1 MRSLWSGLACL
12 YTVDPLI
19 DLTPF
24 IRAGDT
30 VLVGQGTAEPRSLVE
45 ALIAQRHALGGVTV
59 FLGAS
64 FTGLFQPHHADA
76 FRFVGL
82 GGVAQSSVLAKA
94 GVLDVIPAHLG
105 SLPELFKRGALRID
119 VVLAQV
125 SAADADGRH
134 SFGLVADYVP
144 AAVQV
149 ARIVLAEV
157 NPNVPFTYG
166 HEPVDTSVF
175 AATVP
180 DERPLITVGR
190 RTPTE
195 TDRVIGRHVA
205 SLIPDRATLQVGVGG
220 TPDAIVRSLRHHRDL
235 GIHTGL
241 MTEALLDLIESGA
254 VSNACKGIDPGVSVA
269 GSLFGSERL
278 YGFADRN
285 PALRVSPVTY
295 THDPRVLTSLRSFHA
310 INSAIEVDL
319 TGQCNGEMI
328 EGASIGTVGGHG
340 AFARAAAASSDGR
353 SIVMLASTARQGS
366 VSRIV
371 ARLPD
376 GVVTTQRSDADI
388 VVTEHG
394 IADLRGATVSQRI
407 VRMLAIADPTFRD
420 QLALPERGATS

>member
-1 MRSLWSGLACL
+1 MWPCRAGL
-12 YTVDPLI
+12 YTVELLI

-24 IRAGDT
+24 IRPGDT

-64 FTGLFQPHHADA
+64 FTGLFQPHHNDA

-82 GGVAQSSVLAKA
+82 GGVGQSSVLAKA
-94 GVLDVIPAHLG
+94 RVLDVIPAHLG
-105 SLPELFKRGALRID
+105 SLPELFKRGAPQID

-134 SFGLVADYVP
+134 SFGLVADYAP
-144 AAVQV
+144 AAVEV
-149 ARIVLAEV
+149 ARIALAEV

-175 AATVP
+175 AAIVP
-180 DERPLITVGR
+180 DERPLITVDR

-195 TDRVIGRHVA
+195 TDLVIGRHVA

-220 TPDAIVRSLRHHRDL
+220 TPDAVVQSLREHREL

-241 MTEALLDLIESGA
+241 MTEALVDLIEAGA
-254 VSNACKGIDPGVSVA
+254 VSNSYKGIDSGVNVT
-269 GSLFGSERL
+269 GSLFGTQRL
-278 YGFADRN
+278 YEFAHRN
-285 PALRVSPVTY
+285 HALRVSAVTY
-295 THDPRVLTSLRSFHA
+295 THDPLVLGSLRSFYA
-310 INSAIEVDL
+310 VNSAIEVDL
-319 TGQCNGEMI
+319 TGQSNGEMI
-328 EGASIGTVGGHG
+328 DGSSIGTVGGHG
-340 AFARAAAASSDGR
+340 AFARASAASSDGR

-371 ARLPD
+371 ARFSD
-376 GVVTTQRSDADI
+376 GVVTTARSDADI

-394 IADLRGATVSQRI
+394 IADLRGATVSQRTE
-407 VRMLAIADPTFRD
+407 RMLAIADPKFRE
-420 QLALPERGATS
+420 QLARAARNDQP

>member
-1 MRSLWSGLACL
+1 M
-12 YTVDPLI
+12 I
-19 DLTPF
+19 DLTQF

-76 FRFVGL
+76 LRFVGL
-82 GGVAQSSVLAKA
+82 GGLGQSSVLARA

-105 SLPELFKRGALRID
+105 ALPELFKRGSPRID
-119 VVLAQV
+119 VVLAQI
-125 SAADADGRH
+125 SAADAHGRH

-144 AAVQV
+144 AAVGA
-149 ARIVLAEV
+149 ARIALAEV
-157 NPNVPFTYG
+157 NPNVPYSYG
-166 HEPVDTSVF
+166 HEPVATSAF

-180 DERPLITVGR
+180 DNRTLISVDR

-195 TDRVIGRHVA
+195 TDRAIGRHVA

-220 TPDAIVRSLRHHRDL
+220 TPDAVIQSLRDRRDL

-241 MTEALLDLIESGA
+241 MTEALVDLIEAGV
-254 VSNACKGIDPGVSVA
+254 VSNAFKGIDHGVSIA

-278 YGFADRN
+278 YRLAHRN
-285 PALRVSPVTY
+285 PALGVSPLTY
-295 THDPRVLTSLRSFHA
+295 THDPRILAAIRSFYA
-310 INSAIEVDL
+310 VNSAIEVDL
-319 TGQCNGEMI
+319 TGQSNGEMI
-328 EGASIGTVGGHG
+328 DGVSIGTVGGHG
-340 AFARAAAASSDGR
+340 AFARAAAAASDGR
-353 SIVMLASTARQGS
+353 SIVMLASTARQGT

-371 ARLPD
+371 ARFSD
-376 GVVTTQRSDADI
+376 GVVTTPRSDADI

-407 VRMLAIADPTFRD
+407 ERMLAIADPKFRD
-420 QLALPERGATS
+420 QLERLAGGVRP